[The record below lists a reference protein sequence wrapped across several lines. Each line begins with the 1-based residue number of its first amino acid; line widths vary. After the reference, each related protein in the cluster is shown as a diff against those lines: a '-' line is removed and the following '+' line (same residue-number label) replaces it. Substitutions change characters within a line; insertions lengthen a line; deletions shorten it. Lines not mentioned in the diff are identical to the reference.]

1 MFGLHF
7 YINRRCEY
15 AQFYSGALEEDKCLY
30 YVYIYIVIYIIL
42 YLFMCFSH
50 VAVYTEA
57 WPQNVHDIGE
67 IDYRLC

>member
-1 MFGLHF
+1 MHSSTQVHLKIHVDIM
-7 YINRRCEY
+7 YIII
-15 AQFYSGALEEDKCLY
+15 
-30 YVYIYIVIYIIL
+30 YIYL

>member
-1 MFGLHF
+1 MHSYCQVHLRK
-7 YINRRCEY
+7 IN
-15 AQFYSGALEEDKCLY
+15 
-30 YVYIYIVIYIIL
+30 VYIMFLFLFL

>member
-1 MFGLHF
+1 MHSSTQVHLKIHVDIM
-7 YINRRCEY
+7 YIII
-15 AQFYSGALEEDKCLY
+15 
-30 YVYIYIVIYIIL
+30 YIYIYIFL